1 MKEDEAKVD
10 ESAEV
15 GWLTT
20 GKAYIEVMDE
30 LLPFLTVAEQVV
42 YQRLFRLSHVRG
54 MPFARCRYA
63 ELGKLCGVSTSTL
76 QRALRGLRAK
86 KLIKT
91 VWQSHG
97 ASTFHVQLLSTLA
110 NRPAFLPR
118 KGQETKVRTVSVR
131 TPPLHAAFT
140 SEDRDLFLA
149 CKRSLSPQT
158 LNRITEQAVEWLT
171 ERWDGDPQAFSDEAL
186 RDKVDEL
193 VVREVF
199 GPERQE
205 KYAEVLSR
213 VDEYGK
219 DRSVGNR

>member
-1 MKEDEAKVD
+1 MKEDEVKV
-10 ESAEV
+10 EENTSLA
-15 GWLTT
+15 WLTT
-20 GKAYIEVMDE
+20 GKAYLEVMDE

-54 MPFARCRYA
+54 MSFARCRYS
-63 ELGKLCGVSTSTL
+63 ELCKLCGVSTSTL

-86 KLIKT
+86 KLVKT

-110 NRPAFLPR
+110 NRPTFLPR
-118 KGQETKVRTVSVR
+118 KGQESTTRTVSVR
-131 TPPLHAAFT
+131 TPPLYAEFT
-140 SEDRDLFLA
+140 AEDRDLFLA

-158 LNRITEQAVEWLT
+158 LNHITEQAVEWLT
-171 ERWDGDPQAFSDEAL
+171 ERSEGNPEAFSDEAL

-205 KYAEVLSR
+205 KYAAVLSR
-213 VDEYGK
+213 VDGYGK
-219 DRSVGNR
+219 SR